1 MPRPLPSWH
10 GFVGQRAVV
19 DSLRAHAR
27 GAKRQSAILPHISLG
42 GPSGVGK
49 THLAR
54 AVAKEM
60 GVACHEFYSS
70 RSSKKWDVATRL
82 SQVKRADVFFVDEVH
97 ALPTDCQ
104 ELLYPAMDRQRV
116 PAVDLEAHRVLDNEW
131 VAIQPFT
138 LIVSTDQ
145 PGLLLKALKQR
156 IVLPFTLDYYADEE
170 MRQIA
175 MNYAEEIGVRLTPQ
189 AATRIAEA
197 ARGIPRRA
205 RHLLT
210 SLKTAMRDPGV
221 EVTKT
226 MADAHL
232 ASIGI
237 NQDNMNPN
245 DIRYL
250 NILRD
255 RKGHV
260 SLTNLAIQLGTDPVA
275 VQTDIEGYLI
285 KRRLVGVDCRGRFL
299 TPEGRKYFGM

>member
-1 MPRPLPSWH
+1 MPRPLPCWQN
-10 GFVGQRAVV
+10 FVGQRDIVA
-19 DSLRAHAR
+19 SLRAHAR
-27 GAKRQSAILPHISLG
+27 GAKRQSVILPHIALG

-70 RSSKKWDVATRL
+70 RASKKWDVANRL
-82 SQVKRADVFFVDEVH
+82 SQVNRADVFFIDEVH

-104 ELLYPAMDRQRV
+104 ELLYPAMDRLRV
-116 PAVDLEAHRVLDNEW
+116 PAVDLESHRVLDNEW
-131 VAIQPFT
+131 VNIPPFT
-138 LIVSTDQ
+138 LIVATDQ
-145 PGLLLKALKQR
+145 PGTLLKALKQR
-156 IVLPFTLDYYADEE
+156 IVLPFTLDYYGDDE

-175 MNYAEEIGVRLTPQ
+175 MNYADETGVRLTAQ

-221 EVTKT
+221 EVSKT
-226 MADAHL
+226 MVDAHL

-237 NQDNMNPN
+237 NGDNMTPN

-250 NILRD
+250 KILSER
-255 RKGHV
+255 RGHV
-260 SLTNLAIQLGTDPVA
+260 SLANLAIQLGTDTVA

-285 KRRLVGVDCRGRFL
+285 KRKLIGVDCRGRFL
-299 TPEGRKYFGM
+299 TPEGRKFCEM

>member
-1 MPRPLPSWH
+1 MSRPLPNWH
-10 GFVGQRAVV
+10 GFVGQNTVV
-19 DSLRAHAR
+19 SSLRAHAR
-27 GAKRQSAILPHISLG
+27 GAKRQSVILPHIALG

-54 AVAKEM
+54 AAAKEM
-60 GVACHEFYSS
+60 GTKCHEFYSS
-70 RSSKKWDVATRL
+70 RSSKKWDLASRL
-82 SQVKRADVFFVDEVH
+82 SMVKRADIFFVDEVH

-116 PAVDLEAHRVLDNEW
+116 PAVDLAAHRVLDNDW
-131 VAIQPFT
+131 VPIHPFT
-138 LIVSTDQ
+138 LIVATDQ
-145 PGLLLKALKQR
+145 PGMLLKALKQR
-156 IVLPFTLDYYADEE
+156 IVLPFTLDYYHDDE

-175 MNYAEEIGVRLTPQ
+175 MNYAAEIRVRLTAQ

-210 SLKTAMRDPGV
+210 SLKTAMKDPDV
-221 EVTKT
+221 EVSKT
-226 MADAHL
+226 LADAHL

-237 NQDNMNPN
+237 NQYNLNPN
-245 DIRYL
+245 DVRYL

-260 SLTNLAIQLGTDPVA
+260 SLSNLAVQLGTDPVA

-285 KRRLVGVDCRGRFL
+285 KRGLIGVESRGRFL
-299 TPEGRKYFGM
+299 TPEGKKFCGT

>member
-1 MPRPLPSWH
+1 MPRPLPNWQ
-10 GFVGQRAVV
+10 GFVGQNAVV
-19 DSLRAHAR
+19 SSLRAHAR
-27 GAKRQSAILPHISLG
+27 GAKRQSVILPHIALG

-60 GVACHEFYSS
+60 GTTCHEFYSS
-70 RSSKKWDVATRL
+70 RSSKKWDVAYRL
-82 SQVKRADVFFVDEVH
+82 SLVKRADVFFVDEVH

-116 PAVDLEAHRVLDNEW
+116 PAVDMEAHRVLDNDW

-138 LIVSTDQ
+138 LIVATDQ

-197 ARGIPRRA
+197 AHGIPRRA

-237 NQDNMNPN
+237 NPDNLNPN
-245 DIRYL
+245 DVRYL

-260 SLTNLAIQLGTDPVA
+260 SLTNLAVQLGTDTVA

-285 KRRLVGVDCRGRFL
+285 KRGLIGVESRGRFL
-299 TPEGRKYFGM
+299 TPEGRKYCGM

>member
-27 GAKRQSAILPHISLG
+27 GAKRQSAVLPHISLG

-60 GVACHEFYSS
+60 GVVCHEFYSS

-82 SQVKRADVFFVDEVH
+82 SQMKRADVFFIDEVH

-131 VAIQPFT
+131 IDIPPFT
-138 LIVSTDQ
+138 LIVATDQ
-145 PGLLLKALKQR
+145 PGTLLKALKQR
-156 IVLPFTLDYYADEE
+156 IVLPFTLDYYADDA

-175 MNYAEEIGVRLTPQ
+175 MNYADEIGVRLTAQ

-210 SLKTAMRDPGV
+210 SLKTAMRDPGA
-221 EVTKT
+221 EVSKT
-226 MADAHL
+226 MVDAHL

>member
-1 MPRPLPSWH
+1 MPRPLPCWQK
-10 GFVGQRAVV
+10 FVGQRAIV

-70 RSSKKWDVATRL
+70 RSSKKWDVANRI
-82 SQVKRADVFFVDEVH
+82 SQVKRADIFFIDEVH

-131 VAIQPFT
+131 IDVPPFT
-138 LIVSTDQ
+138 LIVATDQ
-145 PGLLLKALKQR
+145 PGTLLKALKQR
-156 IVLPFTLDYYADEE
+156 IVLPFTLEYYADDE

-175 MNYAEEIGVRLTPQ
+175 MNYAVEIGVRLTAQ

-197 ARGIPRRA
+197 ARGVPRRA
-205 RHLLT
+205 RHLLI
-210 SLKTAMRDPGV
+210 SLKTAMRDPDA
-221 EVTKT
+221 EVSKT
-226 MADAHL
+226 MVDAHL

-237 NQDNMNPN
+237 NHDNLNPN

-260 SLTNLAIQLGTDPVA
+260 SLTNLAIQLGTDTVA
-275 VQTDIEGYLI
+275 VQTDIEGYLV
-285 KRRLVGVDCRGRFL
+285 KRKLVGVDCRGRFL
-299 TPEGRKYFGM
+299 TPEGRKYCGM

>member
-82 SQVKRADVFFVDEVH
+82 SQVKRADVFFIDEVH

-131 VAIQPFT
+131 IDIPPFT
-138 LIVSTDQ
+138 LIVATDQ
-145 PGLLLKALKQR
+145 PGTLLKALKQR
-156 IVLPFTLDYYADEE
+156 IVLPFTLEYYADDE

-175 MNYAEEIGVRLTPQ
+175 MNYADEIGVRLTAQ

-210 SLKTAMRDPGV
+210 SLKTAMRDPGA
-221 EVTKT
+221 EVSKT
-226 MADAHL
+226 MVDAHL

>member
-1 MPRPLPSWH
+1 MPRPLPNWQ
-10 GFVGQRAVV
+10 GFVGQSMIVS
-19 DSLRAHAR
+19 SLRAHAR
-27 GAKRQSAILPHISLG
+27 GAKRQSMVLPHIALG
-42 GPSGVGK
+42 GPSGIGK

-54 AVAKEM
+54 SIAKEM
-60 GVACHEFYSS
+60 GSICHEHYSS
-70 RSSKKWDVATRL
+70 KSSKKWDLADRL
-82 SQVKRADVFFVDEVH
+82 SKVKRADVFFVDEVH

-104 ELLYPAMDRQRV
+104 ELLYPAMDRLRV

-131 VAIQPFT
+131 VAIPPFT
-138 LIVSTDQ
+138 LIVATDQ
-145 PGLLLKALKQR
+145 PGTLLKALKQR
-156 IVLPFTLDYYADEE
+156 IVLPFTLDYYADDE

-175 MNYAEEIGVRLTPQ
+175 MNYADEIGVRLTAQ

-237 NQDNMNPN
+237 NQDNLNPN
-245 DIRYL
+245 DVRYL

-260 SLTNLAIQLGTDPVA
+260 SLTNLAIQLGTDSVA

-299 TPEGRKYFGM
+299 TPEGRKYCGM